1 MRIGIIGGG
10 AIGLL
15 FASHLSGKHSVT
27 VYTRT
32 VQQASIINREGIRL
46 IQEGESRLLDCI
58 MSKSLDGGIA
68 DQDLLILAV
77 KQYQLQ
83 HILPAINRLDV
94 PLLFLQNGYGHIVHL
109 EQLQSQAIYVGIVEH
124 GALRHDANT
133 VEHTGLGLT
142 RIASFKGELDGLSL
156 LNERIDR
163 FPFAR
168 SEDYR
173 SMLLDK
179 LLVNAVI
186 NPLTAIL
193 QVENGVLI
201 TNVFYYQLFQELFDE
216 ISSILEVENKTE
228 SFEHVKTVCMA
239 TAGNRSSMLKDL
251 ENGSQTEIDA
261 ILGHILSMAKHKG
274 KTDVM
279 ASSLFKMIKGKETL
293 GG

>member
-32 VQQASIINREGIRL
+32 VQQASIINHEGIRL
-46 IQEGESRLLDCI
+46 IQEGESRLLDCVV
-58 MSKSLDGGIA
+58 SKSLDGGVT
-68 DQDLLILAV
+68 DQDLLVLAV

-83 HILPAINRLDV
+83 HILPAINHLDV
-94 PLLFLQNGYGHIVHL
+94 PLLFLQNGYGHIAHL
-109 EQLQSQAIYVGIVEH
+109 EQLQSRAIYVGIVEH
-124 GALRHDANT
+124 GALRHNANT

-142 RIASFKGELDGLSL
+142 RIASFKGELDRLSL
-156 LNERIDR
+156 LNERMDG

-168 SEDYR
+168 SEDYH

-193 QVENGVLI
+193 QVKNGVLI

-216 ISSILEVENKTE
+216 ISSILEVENKAE

-261 ILGHILSMAKHKG
+261 ILGHILSMAKRKG